1 MGESAHACGEC
12 HAELPPQARFC
23 PQCGAR
29 VAASLAQAA
38 VPAPAGG
45 ERRPV
50 AVLFADLAGFTRLTS
65 EADAEEVHR
74 LLGRYFEVV
83 DGIVVRSGGA
93 VDKHIGDATM
103 AVFGAPVAH
112 GNDVERAVRA
122 ACDIHDAMAAL
133 SAEFGRSLATHVG
146 VANGEVVAA
155 STGSAVRADYT
166 VTGDAVNLASRL
178 EELAGAGETIVS
190 DDVRAALGTRL
201 DAESRGTVA
210 VRGFAREMPVWRVRA
225 LHAPAPERHR
235 LVGRAPERARLHA
248 LVSSMRES
256 GRGGALL
263 VRGDPGLGKTRLA
276 EEVAADA
283 AAAGCRV
290 HQASIVDF
298 GAVQGR
304 DAVAMLARSLVGLA
318 AEEGAD
324 AARASLDRALAQG
337 RVDDEHEPFVA
348 DLVGAPQRAGSR
360 FDAMDPPA
368 RMRGRIDALADLA
381 MRAAKVEPRLLL
393 VEDLHWAVPTVV
405 DALGALAD
413 RSREHPFALLMTSRR
428 EGDPVSGVW
437 PEVRCERVDLSP
449 LSTEEGLELARALL
463 DARPELARRCVERAQ
478 GNPLFLTQLLQSGAD
493 GDAVPGSIR
502 NVVLSRLDRLPPR
515 EKAALQ
521 AAAVVGVRFAPDLVA
536 HLAGRDATFDEAI
549 ARELVRPS
557 GDPGELMF
565 AHALIRDGAYASLL
579 HATRREMH
587 RRAAQWF
594 AERDPALRAA
604 HLDRAEDAGAAAA
617 YLEAAHAAARA
628 RRHDAALALAR
639 RGGELVAPRE
649 VRHALAAF
657 EGDVARDL
665 GDAHA
670 SAEAWERALALAAG
684 DAERC
689 EAYIGI
695 ASAHRL
701 SSAVEAGMAALDA
714 AEPLAERLGAPRDL
728 ARIAYLRGNLDFV
741 RGDAAA
747 CARDH
752 ERALAYAREAGD
764 DSHEAQALSG
774 IGDVLYAQGRM
785 ASAHEAFARCVAL
798 CDRRGDL
805 RFSLMNRCMIGIA
818 GSYLCRLDESLAAI
832 EEARVAARGIGHRV
846 AEVMADECGAM
857 ILVGAGRFDDAR
869 EPAERSLALARRI
882 ASRRF
887 AAIDVTLLGYIA
899 IASGDRATARSLL
912 DEAWAMCEEIGL
924 RFGGA
929 IVMGAKALVADGEA
943 EKRDALA
950 RGEALLDAG
959 TLAHNHMW
967 FRRDAIDACLAA
979 GDAGEAERHAAA
991 LERHMAA
998 EPVPW
1003 SDFHVARARA
1013 LANAARG
1020 RADDGTLRGLRERGS
1035 ALRLAAALP
1044 ALDAAIAS
1052 ASR

>member
-1 MGESAHACGEC
+1 MDGSAQRCGGC
-12 HAELPPQARFC
+12 RAELPPRARFC

-29 VAASLAQAA
+29 VADAASAA
-38 VPAPAGG
+38 AAPSSAG

-122 ACDIHDAMAAL
+122 ACDIHDAMAVL
-133 SAEFGRSLATHVG
+133 SAEFGRTLATHVG
-146 VANGEVVAA
+146 VASGEVVAA

-201 DAESRGTVA
+201 DVESRGTVA

-235 LVGRAPERARLHA
+235 LVGRATERARLHA
-248 LVSSMRES
+248 FVSSMRES
-256 GRGGALL
+256 GRGGAVL

-276 EEVAADA
+276 EEVAAEA
-283 AAAGCRV
+283 ASAGVGV
-290 HQASIVDF
+290 HLASIVDF
-298 GAVQGR
+298 GAAQGR
-304 DAVAMLARSLVGLA
+304 DAVAMLARSFVGVVD
-318 AEEGAD
+318 EEGAG
-324 AARASLDRALAQG
+324 AARAALDRALAQG
-337 RVDDEHEPFVA
+337 LVDDVHEPLVA

-360 FDAMDPPA
+360 FDAMDPAA
-368 RMRGRIDALADLA
+368 RLRGRVDALADLA
-381 MRAAKVEPRLLL
+381 ARAAQAVPRLLL
-393 VEDLHWAVPTVV
+393 VEDLHWAAPTVV

-413 RSREHPFALLMTSRR
+413 RAHDHPFALVLTSRR

-437 PEVRCERVDLSP
+437 PEGRCERVDLQP
-449 LSTEEGLELARALL
+449 LSTDEGLELARAFL
-463 DARPELARRCVERAQ
+463 DARPELARRCVDRAQ

-515 EKAALQ
+515 EKTALQ

-536 HLAGRDATFDEAI
+536 HLAGSDATLDEAI

-557 GDPGELMF
+557 GSPGELMF
-565 AHALIRDGAYASLL
+565 AHALIRDGAYSSLL
-579 HATRREMH
+579 HATRRDLH
-587 RRAAQWF
+587 RRAAAWF

-604 HLDRAEDAGAAAA
+604 HLDRAEDTEAAAA
-617 YLEAAHAAARA
+617 YLEAAHVAARA
-628 RRHDAALALAR
+628 LRHDAALALVR
-639 RGGELVAPRE
+639 RGSELSAPRE
-649 VRHALAAF
+649 IRHALAAF
-657 EGDVARDL
+657 EGDVSRDL

-670 SAEAWERALALAAG
+670 SAAAWERALSLAAG

-689 EAYIGI
+689 EAHIGL
-695 ASAHRL
+695 AAAHRL
-701 SSAVEAGMAALDA
+701 TSAVEAGMAALDA
-714 AEPLAERLGAPRDL
+714 AEPLAGRLGAAREL
-728 ARIAYLRGNLDFV
+728 ARIAYLRGSFDFV

-752 ERALAYAREAGD
+752 ERALKYAREAGD
-764 DSHEAQALSG
+764 EAHEAQALSG
-774 IGDVLYAQGRM
+774 IADVLYAQGRM
-785 ASAHEAFARCVAL
+785 ASAHQAFVRCVAL

-805 RFSLMNRCMIGIA
+805 RFSLMNRCMIGIT

-857 ILVGAGRFDDAR
+857 VLVGAGRFGDAR

-899 IASGDRATARSLL
+899 IASGDRAGARSIL

-929 IVMGAKALVADGEA
+929 IVMGAKALAADGER
-943 EKRDALA
+943 ERRDSLA

-967 FRRDAIDACLAA
+967 FRRDAIDASLAA
-979 GDAGEAERHAAA
+979 GDADEALRHAAA
-991 LERHMAA
+991 LERYMEG
-998 EPVPW
+998 EPAPW

-1013 LANAARG
+1013 LAAA
-1020 RADDGTLRGLRERGS
+1020 LRGEGIGTALHALRER
-1035 ALRLAAALP
+1035 ALELELRGALP
-1044 ALDAAIAS
+1044 ALDEALAS
-1052 ASR
+1052 SSR